1 MSMDNNKN
9 NFVDYMNN
17 NQMNNQ
23 NYDNVNTKMI
33 NLNNNINNNNNNAI
47 NMSSLNN
54 INNENNGNT
63 LIQLNKIDD
72 NNFQLYYSENNN
84 IQNNNDNKQ
93 TLQLLKDKL
102 PNVITS
108 IENEPKII
116 QEGKFDKVQ
125 IYKIKKIINSYKV
138 KVETISQKLKE
149 EFGGDWFVLSYK
161 QDQGSKLE
169 DFDFKFTNN
178 KIEDVFIFS
187 ENKCK
192 YFICKL

>member
-33 NLNNNINNNNNNAI
+33 NLNNNIGNNNNAI

-72 NNFQLYYSENNN
+72 NNFQLYYPDNNS
-84 IQNNNDNKQ
+84 QNNNDNKQ

>member
-33 NLNNNINNNNNNAI
+33 NLNNNINNNNNAI

-72 NNFQLYYSENNN
+72 NNFQLYYPDNNS
-84 IQNNNDNKQ
+84 QNNNDNKQ

>member
-72 NNFQLYYSENNN
+72 NNFQLYYPDNNS
-84 IQNNNDNKQ
+84 QNNNDNKQ

>member
-1 MSMDNNKN
+1 MSMDNNNKN

-33 NLNNNINNNNNNAI
+33 NLNNNINNNNAI

-72 NNFQLYYSENNN
+72 NNFQLYYPDNNS
-84 IQNNNDNKQ
+84 QNNNDNKQ

>member
-1 MSMDNNKN
+1 MSMDNNNKN

-33 NLNNNINNNNNNAI
+33 NLNNNINNNNNAI

-72 NNFQLYYSENNN
+72 NNFQLYYPNNN
-84 IQNNNDNKQ
+84 SQNNNDNKQ

-108 IENEPKII
+108 IENGPKII

>member
-33 NLNNNINNNNNNAI
+33 NLNNNINKNNNAI

-84 IQNNNDNKQ
+84 QNNNDNKQ

>member
-1 MSMDNNKN
+1 MSMDNNNKN

-33 NLNNNINNNNNNAI
+33 NLNNNINNNNNAI

-72 NNFQLYYSENNN
+72 NNFQLYYPDNNN
-84 IQNNNDNKQ
+84 QNNNDNKQ

-125 IYKIKKIINSYKV
+125 IYKIKKIINAYKV

>member
-33 NLNNNINNNNNNAI
+33 NLNNNINNNNNAI

-84 IQNNNDNKQ
+84 QNNNDNKQ

>member
-33 NLNNNINNNNNNAI
+33 NLNNNINNNNNAI

-72 NNFQLYYSENNN
+72 KNFQLYYSENNN
-84 IQNNNDNKQ
+84 QNNNDIIQ

>member
-1 MSMDNNKN
+1 MSMDNNNNN

-33 NLNNNINNNNNNAI
+33 NLNNNINKNNNAI

-84 IQNNNDNKQ
+84 QNNNDNKQ

>member
-1 MSMDNNKN
+1 MSMDNNNKN

-33 NLNNNINNNNNNAI
+33 NLNNNINNNNNAI

-72 NNFQLYYSENNN
+72 KNFQLYYSENNN
-84 IQNNNDNKQ
+84 QNNNDNKQ

>member
-33 NLNNNINNNNNNAI
+33 NLNNNINNNNNAI

-72 NNFQLYYSENNN
+72 NNFQLYYSENN

>member
-1 MSMDNNKN
+1 MSMDNNNKN

-33 NLNNNINNNNNNAI
+33 NLNNNINNNNAI

-72 NNFQLYYSENNN
+72 NNFHLYYPDNNS
-84 IQNNNDNKQ
+84 QNNNDNKQ

>member
-1 MSMDNNKN
+1 MSMDNNNN

-33 NLNNNINNNNNNAI
+33 NLNNNINNNNNAI

-84 IQNNNDNKQ
+84 QNNNDNKQ

>member
-1 MSMDNNKN
+1 MSMDNNNKN

-33 NLNNNINNNNNNAI
+33 NLNNNIDNNNNNAI

-72 NNFQLYYSENNN
+72 NNFQLYYPDNNN
-84 IQNNNDNKQ
+84 QNNNDNKQ

>member
-33 NLNNNINNNNNNAI
+33 NLNNNINNNNAI

-72 NNFQLYYSENNN
+72 NNFQLYYPDNNS
-84 IQNNNDNKQ
+84 QNNNDNKQ

>member
-33 NLNNNINNNNNNAI
+33 NLNNNINNNNNAI

-84 IQNNNDNKQ
+84 QNNNDNKQ

-125 IYKIKKIINSYKV
+125 VYKIKKIINSYKV

>member
-1 MSMDNNKN
+1 
-9 NFVDYMNN
+9 
-17 NQMNNQ
+17 
-23 NYDNVNTKMI
+23 MI
-33 NLNNNINNNNNNAI
+33 NLNNNIGNNNNAI

-72 NNFQLYYSENNN
+72 NNFQLYYPDNNT
-84 IQNNNDNKQ
+84 QNNNDNKQ

>member
-1 MSMDNNKN
+1 MSMDNNNKN

-72 NNFQLYYSENNN
+72 NNFQLYYPDNNN
-84 IQNNNDNKQ
+84 QNNNDNKQ

>member
-1 MSMDNNKN
+1 MSMDNNNKN

-33 NLNNNINNNNNNAI
+33 NLNNNINNNNNAI

-84 IQNNNDNKQ
+84 QNNNDNKQ

>member
-1 MSMDNNKN
+1 
-9 NFVDYMNN
+9 
-17 NQMNNQ
+17 
-23 NYDNVNTKMI
+23 MI
-33 NLNNNINNNNNNAI
+33 NLNNNINNNNNAI

-72 NNFQLYYSENNN
+72 NNFQLYYSENN

>member
-33 NLNNNINNNNNNAI
+33 NLNNNINNNNNAI
-47 NMSSLNN
+47 NMKSLNN

-72 NNFQLYYSENNN
+72 KTLNLKL
-84 IQNNNDNKQ
+84 INKQ